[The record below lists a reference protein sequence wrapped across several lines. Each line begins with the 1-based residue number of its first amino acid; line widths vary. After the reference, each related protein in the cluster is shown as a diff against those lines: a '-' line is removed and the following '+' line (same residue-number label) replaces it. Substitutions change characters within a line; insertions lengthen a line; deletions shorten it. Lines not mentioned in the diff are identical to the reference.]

1 MSNDCRGDRRLCTPE
16 DEPWTR
22 TFDRLTSIPT
32 NWTRSGAAAYLG
44 TLITQI
50 YRWQD
55 AGAFGR
61 WTDTPTGRPWR
72 VSRAD
77 LDAWLAHQQAA
88 RRRQPRD
95 PDAPT
100 T

>member
-1 MSNDCRGDRRLCTPE
+1 MDTHVRQA
-16 DEPWTR
+16 DEYP
-22 TFDRLTSIPT
+22 DELDEA
-32 NWTRSGAAAYLG
+32 GAAAYLG

-88 RRRQPRD
+88 QHRRPRED